1 MVSFTYTASNAEG
14 QVKKGIM
21 EADSYVDLYAKLR
34 ENGFYCMEYKEKKER
49 AATLTGS
56 HKKLKVK
63 ELALFCRKIGTMLNS
78 GLTIVNALNV
88 LYTTASK
95 GRAKDIFLNMYENI
109 QKGSTLSETMW
120 EQGKAFPP
128 FLLSMVQSGESSGTL
143 DMVMLQMSA
152 HYEKEN
158 KLLNKIKAAMVYP
171 ILLLVIAIIVIILL
185 FVFVLPRVFVIFE
198 GNATLPVPT
207 LVCLAIS
214 DFLVHYWYWV
224 ILGASLIV
232 LLFRNVLKKIPAVRL
247 VMDKAKIKIAI
258 FGKFNRTIYA
268 ARFARSMSVLY
279 ANGISMLEAI
289 RLSSDILDNSYINSQ
304 LAFGVE
310 KISSG
315 MSLSSSLEEMNIFDP
330 LFHSM
335 VKIGEESGSLDA
347 IFASIADYYDE
358 ESEAA
363 IQKMMALLEPVL
375 LVILALIIGFILVA
389 VILPIYTSF
398 QYIA

>member
-1 MVSFTYTASNAEG
+1 MATFTYTASNAEG
-14 QVKKGIM
+14 QVKKGVM

-34 ENGFYCMEYKEKKER
+34 EDGFYCLEHKEKKER
-49 AATLTGS
+49 AAILSGS
-56 HKKLKVK
+56 RKKLKVK
-63 ELALFCRKIGTMLNS
+63 ELALFCRKIGTMLHS

-88 LYTTASK
+88 LYTTAKK
-95 GRAKDIFLNMYENI
+95 GRAKEIFLNMYENI
-109 QKGSTLSETMW
+109 QKGSTLSETMY

-143 DMVMLQMSA
+143 DTIMLQMSA

-158 KLLNKIKAAMVYP
+158 KLINKIKAAMVYP
-171 ILLLVIAIIVIILL
+171 ILLLIISVIVIILL
-185 FVFVLPRVFVIFE
+185 FVFVLPRVFAIFK
-198 GNATLPVPT
+198 GNAVLPIPT
-207 LVCLAIS
+207 IVCLAVS
-214 DFLVHYWYWV
+214 NFLVHYWYWLL
-224 ILGASLIV
+224 LGVVLAAV
-232 LLFRNVLKKIPAVRL
+232 LLRSAFQKIPAVRL
-247 VMDKAKIKIAI
+247 FLDKMKLRMSI
-258 FGKFNRTIYA
+258 FGKFNRTIYE

-289 RLSSDILDNSYINSQ
+289 RLSSDVLNNTYVNGQ
-304 LAFGVE
+304 MAVGVE

-315 MSLSSSLEEMNIFDP
+315 ASLSGALEEMNLFDT

-347 IFASIADYYDE
+347 IFVSIADYYDE

-375 LVILALIIGFILVA
+375 LVVLALIIGFILVA